1 MEKPVFRPSGQMV
14 LLMGI
19 PATGKSTFVGTFL
32 CSTHAHVSLDL
43 LGTRRREFDALQ
55 AALAD
60 GGSAAVDD
68 TNVTEAVRR
77 PFIQA
82 AKTAGYEVIG
92 IFFRSVIREA
102 VERNERRTGKAKVPR
117 TAIANF
123 SNRLEMPRL
132 EEGFSS
138 LWFAQT
144 DGCGGFLVTPWKEA
158 EQ

>member
-1 MEKPVFRPSGQMV
+1 MPVFRPSGQLV
-14 LLMGI
+14 LFIGI
-19 PATGKSTFVGTFL
+19 PAVGKSTFFSTFL
-32 CSTHAHVSLDL
+32 SSTHVRVSLDL

-60 GGSAAVDD
+60 GRSAAVDD

-82 AKTAGYEVIG
+82 AKRAGYEVVG

-102 VERNERRTGKAKVPR
+102 VERNERRTGKARVPR

-132 EEGFSS
+132 EEGFSG

-144 DGCGGFLVTPWKEA
+144 DGNGGFLVTPWKEKD
-158 EQ
+158 E

>member
-1 MEKPVFRPSGQMV
+1 MHSDFQQEIRKMCAFARQSGEVFLPPAADTAQNGSPELCREIVMEKPVFRPSGQMV

-68 TNVTEAVRR
+68 TNVT
-77 PFIQA
+77 
-82 AKTAGYEVIG
+82 
-92 IFFRSVIREA
+92 
-102 VERNERRTGKAKVPR
+102 
-117 TAIANF
+117 
-123 SNRLEMPRL
+123 
-132 EEGFSS
+132 
-138 LWFAQT
+138 
-144 DGCGGFLVTPWKEA
+144 
-158 EQ
+158 